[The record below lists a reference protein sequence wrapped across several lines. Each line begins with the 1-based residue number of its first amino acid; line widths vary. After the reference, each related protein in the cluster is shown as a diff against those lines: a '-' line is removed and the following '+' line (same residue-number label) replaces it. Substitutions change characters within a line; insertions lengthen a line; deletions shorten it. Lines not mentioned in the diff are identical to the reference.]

1 MIPASELSKLLTEKL
16 SATKVEVK
24 DLTGTSD
31 HFEAL
36 IVSEAFA
43 GKSPIERHRLVY
55 EALGDRMKADVHA
68 LSLRTLTPSEFSS
81 GFKG

>member
-1 MIPASELSKLLTEKL
+1 MIPVPELQQLLTERL
-16 SATKVEVK
+16 SASRVDVK

-36 IVSEAFA
+36 IVSEVFA

-55 EALGDRMKADVHA
+55 AALGDRMKADVHA
-68 LSLRTLTPSEFSS
+68 LTLRTLTPGEFA
-81 GFKG
+81 G

>member
-1 MIPASELSKLLTEKL
+1 LLTEKL